1 MKREYMK
8 PTMQVVELNSKT
20 CLLQSSSLTSV
31 SSNLTDDD
39 AISYGGGST
48 QAARV
53 KSNTVDWDDWE

>member
-20 CLLQSSSLTSV
+20 CLLQSSLTSV

-39 AISYGGGST
+39 AISYGGGSN

-53 KSNTVDWDDWE
+53 KSYTVDWDDWE